1 QGVSVWEGAEEVQS
15 IIHIKAE
22 KCKNMKH
29 SQDMQLIQKLRDDQ
43 KRMKKVFEVMS
54 GRNIVTNSRVT
65 PSWREIV
72 SLTFSEAGVLHV
84 NWISF
89 GHCVSRR
96 DRPADNHRI
105 YFPESYLS
113 VVQCDLCVL
122 SGLSNVLNII
132 LRDLEV
138 AFEYLGECALSLD
151 KLAMPPHLHRKFRMG
166 VAIPTGCRG
175 YYKPGT
181 RAWVNRGSRKIRIQV
196 DMYPCRVEERLT
208 IKLVKGEEVFITRID
223 TTVTAKRWIQ
233 LPNDFWKLPGYITKR
248 RKKNF

>member
-1 QGVSVWEGAEEVQS
+1 MQSRAMKLIQGVSVWEGAEEVQS

-89 GHCVSRR
+89 GHCVLRR
-96 DRPADNHRI
+96 G
-105 YFPESYLS
+105 L
-113 VVQCDLCVL
+113 LC
-122 SGLSNVLNII
+122 
-132 LRDLEV
+132 
-138 AFEYLGECALSLD
+138 
-151 KLAMPPHLHRKFRMG
+151 
-166 VAIPTGCRG
+166 
-175 YYKPGT
+175 
-181 RAWVNRGSRKIRIQV
+181 
-196 DMYPCRVEERLT
+196 
-208 IKLVKGEEVFITRID
+208 
-223 TTVTAKRWIQ
+223 
-233 LPNDFWKLPGYITKR
+233 
-248 RKKNF
+248 

>member
-1 QGVSVWEGAEEVQS
+1 MFKGHSFVFPIRLVNDKTFYKRADKEHEARFSPTVLSRNTLGPLRFDTSIDTRLRGALASTILKDSDCYKDILIPFGDGKTKGEGVSVWEGAEEVQS

-89 GHCVSRR
+89 GHCVLRR
-96 DRPADNHRI
+96 G
-105 YFPESYLS
+105 L
-113 VVQCDLCVL
+113 LC
-122 SGLSNVLNII
+122 
-132 LRDLEV
+132 
-138 AFEYLGECALSLD
+138 
-151 KLAMPPHLHRKFRMG
+151 
-166 VAIPTGCRG
+166 
-175 YYKPGT
+175 
-181 RAWVNRGSRKIRIQV
+181 
-196 DMYPCRVEERLT
+196 
-208 IKLVKGEEVFITRID
+208 
-223 TTVTAKRWIQ
+223 
-233 LPNDFWKLPGYITKR
+233 
-248 RKKNF
+248 